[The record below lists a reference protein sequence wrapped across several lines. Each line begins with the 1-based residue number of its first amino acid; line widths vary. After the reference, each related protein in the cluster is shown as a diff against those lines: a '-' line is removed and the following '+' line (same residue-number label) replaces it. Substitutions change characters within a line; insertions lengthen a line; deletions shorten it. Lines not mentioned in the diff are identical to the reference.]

1 MSSRVTPDP
10 AAPTKQQPAARDV
23 GSPPPSPQR
32 FNRHTIERKAL
43 SILRWAVI
51 VFFLLITLL
60 PFYYMV
66 LLSLKPIESLLRD
79 PASVIVTP
87 AEFTLRA
94 YEQVLA
100 PVSAGGQGFG
110 TFLLNSA
117 FVAVSAV
124 ILSLLVAVP
133 GAYAVARL
141 PFFGHRQVNALFLAA
156 YLFPAIVMAIPLFV
170 LFTRLGLRGSLVGLV
185 LVYIAQTVP
194 VAIYMLR
201 NYLET
206 VPVSVEE
213 AGLVDGLSR
222 IGVLR
227 RISLPLVLPSIM
239 ATGLFIFM
247 IAWNEF
253 LFALLFLVERRDSWT
268 VSLGLSQLS
277 GSAEIPTTVLMAGS
291 VVLTLP
297 ILIVFFSTERLLTGG
312 LTAGAEKG

>member
-1 MSSRVTPDP
+1 MSAPTTPGTQTS
-10 AAPTKQQPAARDV
+10 AAPAPRAPEVQRV
-23 GSPPPSPQR
+23 RGSR
-32 FNRHTIERKAL
+32 RHQIERHGL
-43 SILRWAVI
+43 RILRWVVI
-51 VFFLLITLL
+51 IGLLIVTLL

-66 LLSLKPIESLLRD
+66 LLSLRPIEALLRN
-79 PASVIVTP
+79 PSSLIIPP
-87 AEFTLRA
+87 AEFTLSS
-94 YEQVLA
+94 YQQVLA
-100 PVSAGGQGFG
+100 STAAGGQGFG
-110 TFLLNSA
+110 RFIANSA
-117 FVAVSAV
+117 LVAVSAV
-124 ILSLLVAVP
+124 IISLIVAVP
-133 GAYAVARL
+133 GAYAIARL

-170 LFTRLGLRGSLVGLV
+170 LFTRVGLRGSLVGLI

-201 NYLET
+201 NYLDT
-206 VPVSVEE
+206 VPVAVEE
-213 AGLVDGLSR
+213 AGLVDGLTR

-227 RISLPLVLPSIM
+227 RISLPLVMPSIM

-253 LFALLFLVERRDSWT
+253 LFALLFLVERRESWT

-297 ILIVFFSTERLLTGG
+297 ILILFFSTERLLTGG